1 MKYLILT
8 MTLLATPASAQD
20 VATHDDVL
28 GCLQAMDS
36 GKSWNQCLTMMFSSC
51 DAGAVGTRDH
61 AACLFGLREDWR
73 LDMVTRQT
81 EVLKTVTPKG
91 GAEMV
96 DLLSAWPTYVDKK
109 CSAVAAEKEEADA
122 ASARLGCEI
131 SEIVLISAEFQA
143 CLEQRSPEDYCVHLE

>member
-1 MKYLILT
+1 
-8 MTLLATPASAQD
+8 MTP
-20 VATHDDVL
+20 
-28 GCLQAMDS
+28 
-36 GKSWNQCLTMMFSSC
+36 
-51 DAGAVGTRDH
+51 GAVGTRDH

-143 CLEQRSPEDYCVHLE
+143 CLEQRSPRRLLRSFRIAWLRAIAAFQFQRTFRCPNAVSSAPLPAGNFVNANG

>member
-1 MKYLILT
+1 MKYLILSA
-8 MTLLATPASAQD
+8 TLLAAPASAQD
-20 VATHDDVL
+20 LATNDEVL
-28 GCLQAMDS
+28 DCLQGMDTRTTWS
-36 GKSWNQCLTMMFSSC
+36 QCLTMMFSSC
-51 DAGAVGTRDH
+51 DPGAVGTRDH

-109 CSAVAAEKEEADA
+109 CSAVAAEKEESDA

-143 CLEQRSPEDYCVHLE
+143 CLEERSPEDYCVHAN